1 MSHDL
6 LVQMAYDKSDE
17 QKQQLTLKTKF
28 YVQTVV
34 TGFQSK
40 DDSGRSYYP
49 TLKEGPVAGI
59 KSFTHE
65 DRVLH

>member
-17 QKQQLTLKTKF
+17 QKQQLTLKAKF

-49 TLKEGPVAGI
+49 TLK
-59 KSFTHE
+59 
-65 DRVLH
+65 

>member
-6 LVQMAYDKSDE
+6 LVQMAYDKIDE
-17 QKQQLTLKTKF
+17 QKQQLILKT
-28 YVQTVV
+28 VL

-49 TLKEGPVAGI
+49 TLKGGPVTGI
-59 KSFTHE
+59 KSFTRV